1 MKINF
6 SGDVKPYMK
15 RIVLFLTLSFLVFSL
30 NAFSAE
36 IVGPEVRIIN
46 GEVMVTTGMVL
57 DEKNVNDLQNG
68 ISKEITFYL
77 DLYRFWNM
85 WPNEFIIGKK
95 IVKTL
100 RCDPIKKEYVA
111 TSFDGATL
119 TEKRFKSFDS
129 MLIWT
134 LNIRDLALVH
144 EKELQQSEYFVR
156 VTAESRIRKIPP
168 VIGYLL
174 FFVQEKEF
182 KVTKDSGPLTIGT
195 EK

>member
-1 MKINF
+1 MT
-6 SGDVKPYMK
+6 
-15 RIVLFLTLSFLVFSL
+15 RIVPFLTLFLLSVFSL
-30 NAFSAE
+30 KAFSAE
-36 IVGPEVRIIN
+36 IVGPEVRLTNSEI
-46 GEVMVTTGMVL
+46 MVTTGLAL
-57 DEKNVNDLQNG
+57 DEKSLNDLKNG
-68 ISKEITFYL
+68 ISKEITFYI
-77 DLYRFWNM
+77 DLFRFWNM

-119 TEKRFKSFDS
+119 IEKRFKSFDS
-129 MLIWT
+129 MLSWALT
-134 LNIRDLALVH
+134 IRALTLVH

-174 FFVQEKEF
+174 FFVEEKEF
-182 KVTKDSGPLTIGT
+182 KVTRDSPPLAIGT